1 MVEVLEVPRVAML
14 WRPLLA
20 RESPPHLAPD
30 RRLAVGKDGDVMPEV
45 DQPFGKLSDEQFG
58 AAIGWW
64 RDWDKGGSDK
74 GDSHDF
80 TWSRRKSGAR
90 RHSSVGGR
98 QSSVSVVSHFLT
110 IAWIARR
117 QCLGCA
123 CCCGQGA

>member
-74 GDSHDF
+74 GDSHNSF
-80 TWSRRKSGAR
+80 ESPQIGCQQT
-90 RHSSVGGR
+90 VGGR
-98 QSSVSVVSHFLT
+98 QSRSSVPSSLPPDSGYRLH
-110 IAWIARR
+110 
-117 QCLGCA
+117 
-123 CCCGQGA
+123 